1 MFSWIADLFKPA
13 ANLID
18 NLHTSDEE
26 KLELQNKLL
35 EIQGKIHGQVT
46 DLMKAEVS
54 SDNWLVAGWRPFTI
68 VCLII
73 AVLLDGHF
81 GIQLNEKVYGLLEVF
96 LSVYAGGR
104 SLEKITRSMPFKK

>member
-1 MFSWIADLFKPA
+1 MFQWISDLFKPA
-13 ANLID
+13 ADLVD

-26 KLELQNKLL
+26 KAELRNKML
-35 EIQGKIHGQVT
+35 EIQGKVHGQVT

-54 SDNWLVAGWRPFTI
+54 SDNWLVSSWRPITT
-68 VCLII
+68 VLLII

-81 GIQLNEKVYGLLEVF
+81 GVNLDDKVYGLLELF

-104 SLEKITRSMPFKK
+104 SLEKITREAKKKK